1 MFGSTML
8 LTVGHALDRAKDE
21 ALVVRVNV
29 GGEWVT
35 GRIINSDGHGVA
47 ILESSGDLCV
57 VRHEAVTAVRMPSQ
71 ASGPRVPSQNTEY
84 TGRTGGAEYAVPGT
98 EFVASAPVAN

>member
-1 MFGSTML
+1 MFGSTTL

-21 ALVVRVNV
+21 GMDVRVNV

-47 ILESSGDLCV
+47 ILESNGDLCV
-57 VRHEAVTAVRMPSQ
+57 VRQEAISAVRMPGR
-71 ASGPRVPSQNTEY
+71 ASGPQLPSQSQ
-84 TGRTGGAEYAVPGT
+84 GS
-98 EFVASAPVAN
+98 EFVAQAAH

>member
-21 ALVVRVNV
+21 SLVVRVNV

-57 VRHEAVTAVRMPSQ
+57 VRQDAVTAVRMPSH
-71 ASGPRVPSQNTEY
+71 ASGARVPSQGTEY
-84 TGRTGGAEYAVPGT
+84 AAQGPAYAAHGT
-98 EFVASAPVAN
+98 EFVAPAPAVN